1 MKRQTRSY
9 RQAAPAMRGILWVI
23 LAVVL
28 AQAALP
34 SSAAAARRPGIHAHY
49 YGTIQDRAPAHASV
63 LHIWSKKHR
72 AMYRILMTPA
82 TIVHEHGLTVPRA
95 ALAYGQY
102 VIVTCTNRSS
112 TCTAL
117 RVSIV
122 IRHHRAKPKH

>member
-1 MKRQTRSY
+1 MKSQARSY
-9 RQAAPAMRGILWVI
+9 RRSTRAMRGILGVA
-23 LAVVL
+23 LALFL

-34 SSAAAARRPGIHAHY
+34 GGVAEARRASIHAHY
-49 YGTIQDRAPAHASV
+49 YGYIQDRAPARASV
-63 LHIWSKKHR
+63 IHIWSKKHH

-82 TIVHEHGLTVPRA
+82 TVIHEHGVTVPRA
-95 ALAYGQY
+95 TLAYGQY
-102 VIVTCTNRSS
+102 VIVTCTDRSS